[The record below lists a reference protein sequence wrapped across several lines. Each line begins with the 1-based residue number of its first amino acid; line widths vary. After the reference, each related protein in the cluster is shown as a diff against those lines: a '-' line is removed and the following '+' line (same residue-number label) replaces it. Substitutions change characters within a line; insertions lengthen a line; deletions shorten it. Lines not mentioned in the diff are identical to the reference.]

1 MFELKKTQVRL
12 TNVNPRAEL
21 HGDEHHI
28 ALDLS
33 ISANLSGDVLKM
45 FSGELRYFLYKKPD
59 DPDLAEQA
67 DPEAATQPRFPK
79 MSPIKWDFEGSGYKV
94 TIDYGLGGDSDIGL
108 HDCKVDK
115 FVFDPQNGG
124 TVATSFRIIAH
135 PDTDLVGLLC
145 DRIQQDIEIT
155 ITAPEP
161 TTVGE
166 LFNPQ

>member
-1 MFELKKTQVRL
+1 LKQFSSEL
-12 TNVNPRAEL
+12 
-21 HGDEHHI
+21 GD
-28 ALDLS
+28 
-33 ISANLSGDVLKM
+33 
-45 FSGELRYFLYKKPD
+45 FLYKKPD

-79 MSPIKWDFEGSGYKV
+79 MGAIKWDFEGTGYKV
-94 TIDYGLGGDSDIGL
+94 TVDYGLGGESDIVL

-124 TVATSFRIIAH
+124 TVITGFRIICH
-135 PDTDLVGLLC
+135 PDSDQVGLLC

-155 ITAPEP
+155 IEPPVP
-161 TTVGE
+161 TTAGE